1 MGTETDPAGQDL
13 EVIHHP
19 DERFYELLA
28 GGQFAG
34 LAVYEPA
41 GRRYVFTHT
50 FIAEGYRG
58 RGLSQVLLRGV
69 LEDVQARHITV
80 TNYCPIL
87 DRFIDKNPEYRPVI
101 DSGSPGTWP
110 KSAGDGAP
118 GHLAATRA

>member
-58 RGLSQVLLRGV
+58 SNRLRQPRNLAEERRRWCAGPPCRHPCLGPSELLA
-69 LEDVQARHITV
+69 DAINT
-80 TNYCPIL
+80 T
-87 DRFIDKNPEYRPVI
+87 PE
-101 DSGSPGTWP
+101 GT
-110 KSAGDGAP
+110 SDG
-118 GHLAATRA
+118 HS